1 MKLNTAIFMAYF
13 RNTDTSANG
22 GKRDRNT
29 FKVAAGLTV
38 VLFLICTLQVNGQNR
53 LLKGLVSGQGT
64 PLSGATIRLYRLP
77 DTILA
82 QQVTSDQ
89 QGAFSFNIQEPFRY
103 QIRFTAVGY
112 QPYTYEVNSLSTV
125 IKINLQPLVTKLA
138 EVNISSPPNAV
149 SVKQGKLTYNVEQ
162 SATATGSNVLE
173 LLRRTPG
180 VNVDQDG
187 NILLKGSA
195 AVNVM
200 LDGRMTYLSG
210 QQLSRLLEGMNSG
223 TVSKIEVITTPSAQF
238 DAAGNAGII
247 NIMSRRTN
255 KAGYALNISSGMT
268 ISRYL
273 LHSESLNGNVRT
285 GKVNFFGSFGYNYR
299 RRFLEETSTQL
310 SGGSTLL
317 RDGINPNQSRFYS
330 YKGGVDINLSS
341 RQQLGFSYTGT
352 TDDWSKDAAG
362 TLTIINNANQI
373 TSRVLSHDYAKEPFY
388 NNIFN
393 LNYLLKLDTL
403 GKVLSADADYIGYRN
418 FSDGYLNSNTY
429 DPQGNLVGGFQ
440 QLNFHQ
446 PSIIHIRSFKA
457 DLTLP
462 FKTWKYKAGVKYA
475 AVETDNNFRYDSL
488 ANGVSTYAPSLSD
501 HFQYHE
507 RIAAAYG
514 SVSCKWVGTDLE
526 AGLRAE
532 QTNLDANAIAAGR
545 RNTANYL
552 SWFPSLGI
560 TQSLGKEQQLDLS
573 VSRRINRPNYTDL
586 NPVRYYI
593 DKYALY
599 QGNPGLVAETSWLS
613 QLSYTWKD
621 RYIAS
626 LSYNHS
632 ENFIGRTATVDPV
645 TQLLTLST
653 GNFPHRD
660 RLELQLIIPVT
671 LAAFWEVQ
679 TTTTF
684 SHTAYP
690 VAQLAGPL
698 TVTKDAVDLFVNQTF
713 RLPAKITFE
722 LQTRY
727 TSPDLNGAYMSR
739 YYFTM
744 DGGFKKS
751 FLNKKLDARLAF
763 ADLFHTGWYWGYS
776 LSDTL
781 PYSYKN
787 TPDSRRL
794 SFSLVYHLGG
804 KLTPGKTHRTEE
816 QDRL

>member
-1 MKLNTAIFMAYF
+1 MNIKYGIIVLLALLIYK
-13 RNTDTSANG
+13 ANAQ
-22 GKRDRNT
+22 KM
-29 FKVAAGLTV
+29 V
-38 VLFLICTLQVNGQNR
+38 
-53 LLKGLVSGQGT
+53 LKGLINSTTGSAIPGATVRVYRVNDTTLYQQSSSDSKGT
-64 PLSGATIRLYRLP
+64 FTLKLSGSIVYHLKITAIGCQPY
-77 DTILA
+77 A
-82 QQVTSDQ
+82 QDVRSGSDVLKITLQPQVT
-89 QGAFSFNIQEPFRY
+89 NLN
-103 QIRFTAVGY
+103 
-112 QPYTYEVNSLSTV
+112 EVV
-125 IKINLQPLVTKLA
+125 V
-138 EVNISSPPNAV
+138 SSPPSTI
-149 SVKQGKLTYNVEQ
+149 SVHQGKLTYNVEQ
-162 SATATGSNVLE
+162 SATAAGSNVLE

-187 NILLKGSA
+187 NINLKGSP

-210 QQLSRLLEGMNSG
+210 QQLSRLLEGMNAG
-223 TVSKIEVITTPSAQF
+223 TVSKIEVMTTPSAQF

-247 NIMSRRTN
+247 NILSRRTN

-268 ISRYL
+268 VGRYL
-273 LHSESLNGNVRT
+273 LHAESLNGNIRT
-285 GKVNFFGSFGYNYR
+285 GKVNFFGSLGYNHR
-299 RRFLEETSTQL
+299 RRFMQENSTQI

-330 YKGGVDINLSS
+330 YKGGIDINLSS

-362 TLTIINNANQI
+362 TLTIFNNANQV

-418 FSDGYLNSNTY
+418 FSDGYLNSNSY
-429 DPQGNLVGGFQ
+429 DPQGNLIGGFQ

-462 FKTWKYKAGVKYA
+462 FKTWKYKAGLKYA
-475 AVETDNNFRYDSL
+475 AVETDNKFRYDSL

-514 SVSCKWVGTDLE
+514 SVSRKWAGTDLE

-532 QTNLDANAIAAGR
+532 HTSLDANAIAAGQ

-560 TQSLGKEQQLDLS
+560 TQKLAQDQQLDLS

-599 QGNPGLVAETSWLS
+599 QGNPQLVAETSWLS
-613 QLSYTWKD
+613 QLSYTLKD

-626 LSYNHS
+626 ISYNHS
-632 ENFIGRTATVDPV
+632 DHFIGRTATVDPV
-645 TQLLTLST
+645 SQFLTLST

-660 RLELQLIIPVT
+660 RLELQLIVPVT
-671 LAAFWEVQ
+671 LAAFWDVQ

-727 TSPDLNGAYMSR
+727 TSPDLNGTYMSR

-763 ADLFHTGWYWGYS
+763 TDLFHTGWYWGYS

>member
-1 MKLNTAIFMAYF
+1 MRTISLMII
-13 RNTDTSANG
+13 
-22 GKRDRNT
+22 
-29 FKVAAGLTV
+29 
-38 VLFLICTLQVNGQNR
+38 LFSMLALQVHGQDMP
-53 LLKGLVSGQGT
+53 LKGQVTGQGT
-64 PLSGATIRLYRLP
+64 PLSGVTIRLYLLP
-77 DTILA
+77 DTLLLKQI
-82 QQVTSDQ
+82 TSDF
-89 QGAFSFNIQEPFRY
+89 QGGFSFSLQERQHY
-103 QIRFTAVGY
+103 QLRFTAVGY
-112 QPYTYEVNSLSTV
+112 QPDVREVNKLTSALKVALKPS
-125 IKINLQPLVTKLA
+125 VTKLG
-138 EVNISSPPNAV
+138 EVIVSSPPSAI
-149 SVKQGKLTYNVEQ
+149 SVRQGKLSYNVEQ
-162 SATATGSNVLE
+162 SAGATGSSVLE

-187 NILLKGSA
+187 NIVLKGSP

-210 QQLSRLLEGMNSG
+210 QQLSRLLEGMNAG

-247 NIMSRRTN
+247 NILSRRTG

-268 ISRYL
+268 VSRYL
-273 LHSESLNGNVRT
+273 LHSESMNGNIRT
-285 GKVNFFGSFGYNYR
+285 GKVNFFSGFGYNHR

-317 RDGINPNQSRFYS
+317 RDGINPNQSHFYS
-330 YKGGVDINLSS
+330 YSGGADISLSS

-352 TDDWSKDAAG
+352 TDDWSKDATG
-362 TLTIINNANQI
+362 TLTKLNNANQV
-373 TSRVLSHDYAKEPFY
+373 TSRVQSHDYAKEPFY
-388 NNIFN
+388 NNIVN
-393 LNYLLKLDTL
+393 LNYQFKIDTT
-403 GKVLSADADYIGYRN
+403 GKVLNADANYIGYRN
-418 FSDGYLNSNTY
+418 FSDGYLNSNSY
-429 DPQGNLVGGFQ
+429 DPQGNLIGGFQ

-446 PSIIHIRSFKA
+446 PGKIHILSFKT
-457 DLTLP
+457 DMVLP
-462 FKTWKYKAGVKYA
+462 FKTWIYKAGLKYA
-475 AVETDNNFRYDSL
+475 AIATDNNFRYDSL
-488 ANGVSTYAPSLSD
+488 ANGISTYAPSLSD

-507 RIAAAYG
+507 RIAAAYTT
-514 SVSCKWVGTDLE
+514 VSGKWNGTDWE

-532 QTNLDANAIAAGR
+532 QTNLDANAIAAGQ
-545 RNTANYL
+545 RNTASYL
-552 SWFPSLGI
+552 NWFPSLAI
-560 TQSLGKEQQLDLS
+560 TQKLDKNQQLDLS
-573 VSRRINRPNYTDL
+573 ISRRINRPNYAHL
-586 NPVRYYI
+586 NPVRYYT

-599 QGNPGLVAETSWLS
+599 QGNPRLVAETSWLS
-613 QLSYTWKD
+613 QLSYTWKG

-626 LSYNHS
+626 LNYNHS
-632 ENFIGRTATVDPV
+632 VHFIGRTATFNPV
-645 TQLLTLST
+645 SQLLTLSN
-653 GNFPHRD
+653 GNFPYRD
-660 RLELQLIIPVT
+660 RLELQLIVPVK

-684 SHTAYP
+684 SYTAYP
-690 VAQLAGPL
+690 IAQLEGPL
-698 TVTKDAVDLFVNQTF
+698 TVTKKAVDLFVNQTF
-713 RLPAKITFE
+713 RLPAKINFE

-727 TSPDLNGAYMSR
+727 TSPDLNGIYMSR

-744 DGGFKKS
+744 DGGCKKG
-751 FLNKKLDARLAF
+751 FLNNKLDARLAF